1 MYRFFIEESQ
11 VDGNLIRI
19 AGEDV
24 NHIKNVLR
32 MKKGEHVLLSNRR
45 GLEYECEL
53 EDLEGNRGISARIL
67 DIHGVESELCERIIL
82 FQGLPKGDKMELVIQ
97 KAVELGASEIVPVKM
112 KRCVVKLDDK
122 KAKKKLE
129 RWNAIALG
137 AAKQSKRGVIP
148 EVSRVLTFEEAVKRA
163 EGLSALLVPYE
174 AAEGMEYSRKLIRK
188 TKGKDSI
195 GIFIGPEGGF
205 EPSEIERLKEAGGR
219 VLSLGRRILRTETAG
234 MAMLSVLMFELEE

>member
-32 MKKGEHVLLSNRR
+32 MKKGERVLLSNRR

-137 AAKQSKRGVIP
+137 EAKQSKRGVIP

-163 EGLSALLVPYE
+163 EGLSVLLVPYE

>member
-1 MYRFFIEESQ
+1 M
-11 VDGNLIRI
+11 DGNLIRI

-129 RWNAIALG
+129 RWNDIALG

-163 EGLSALLVPYE
+163 EGLSVLLVPYE

>member
-97 KAVELGASEIVPVKM
+97 KAVELGASEIVP
-112 KRCVVKLDDK
+112 
-122 KAKKKLE
+122 
-129 RWNAIALG
+129 
-137 AAKQSKRGVIP
+137 
-148 EVSRVLTFEEAVKRA
+148 
-163 EGLSALLVPYE
+163 
-174 AAEGMEYSRKLIRK
+174 
-188 TKGKDSI
+188 
-195 GIFIGPEGGF
+195 
-205 EPSEIERLKEAGGR
+205 RLKVGGKP
-219 VLSLGRRILRTETAG
+219 VAAQG
-234 MAMLSVLMFELEE
+234 